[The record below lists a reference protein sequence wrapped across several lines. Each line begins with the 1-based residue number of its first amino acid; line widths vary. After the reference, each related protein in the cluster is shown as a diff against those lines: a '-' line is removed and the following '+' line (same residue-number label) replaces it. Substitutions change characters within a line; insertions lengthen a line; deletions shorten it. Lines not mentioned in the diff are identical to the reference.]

1 MTAILKTLP
10 TRFARGKISE
20 FLNAP
25 FSAFFFTLG
34 MHKPKQTVEQL
45 YFTHQ
50 GQLLG
55 HFEVAEIVQNAGQ
68 LPKLTTLDG
77 EPSQWQIKPDR
88 WVAVCD
94 PPFHLL
100 NGKNIYH
107 EAFRGW
113 RYFDF
118 EVFRNSPESRI
129 KI

>member
-1 MTAILKTLP
+1 MSAILKTLP

-25 FSAFFFTLG
+25 FAAFFFTLG
-34 MHKPKQTVEQL
+34 MHKPKQAVEQL

-50 GQLLG
+50 GRLLG
-55 HFEVAEIVQNAGQ
+55 YFTVQEIVQNAGQ

-77 EPSQWQIKPDR
+77 APSKWQIKPDR

-94 PPFHLL
+94 PPFHLIQE
-100 NGKNIYH
+100 KKIYH

-113 RYFDF
+113 RYFDL
-118 EVFRNSPESRI
+118 EAFRSTPGSKIRI
-129 KI
+129 